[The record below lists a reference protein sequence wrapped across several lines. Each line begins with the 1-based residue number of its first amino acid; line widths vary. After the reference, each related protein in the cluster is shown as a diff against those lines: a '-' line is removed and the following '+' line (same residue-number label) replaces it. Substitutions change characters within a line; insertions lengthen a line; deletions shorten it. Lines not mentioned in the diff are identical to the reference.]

1 MIPFTEVQM
10 KKTIVKLACW
20 AMRISRDVW
29 NSTRYSFL
37 LDHSLISVSKMLFL
51 MVNWNRR
58 LDIVMGLLPGKK
70 LLRRKVI
77 TLAIRNQFLMVTSLV
92 LLEVFPGNY
101 KSVAMCYIS
110 DEAYRVVSYTFSV
123 FDSFWSALAFLPD
136 ELREKLIDK
145 QETREKFQKLHS
157 SVHALSTEV
166 AMKRFYETLTTKQGE
181 EKSGEEGPDSCSD
194 SGSGSGVNVTTDLGS
209 YVTELS
215 SLLDKSPTIEVKF
228 DT

>member
-1 MIPFTEVQM
+1 MEPHEDVKDNLAKELYGESVQLSKHGNNNHVLENLDDPFYG
-10 KKTIVKLACW
+10 
-20 AMRISRDVW
+20 S
-29 NSTRYSFL
+29 
-37 LDHSLISVSKMLFL
+37 
-51 MVNWNRR
+51 
-58 LDIVMGLLPGKK
+58 
-70 LLRRKVI
+70 
-77 TLAIRNQFLMVTSLV
+77 
-92 LLEVFPGNY
+92 
-101 KSVAMCYIS
+101 S
-110 DEAYRVVSYTFSV
+110 DEDYSEARVLDNENKQRRVKFHSAGYRDGIVAGKEAIAQEGYNFGYKESVLNGYQFGLVRGVS
-123 FDSFWSALAFLPD
+123 SALAFLPD
-136 ELREKLIDK
+136 ELREKLINE